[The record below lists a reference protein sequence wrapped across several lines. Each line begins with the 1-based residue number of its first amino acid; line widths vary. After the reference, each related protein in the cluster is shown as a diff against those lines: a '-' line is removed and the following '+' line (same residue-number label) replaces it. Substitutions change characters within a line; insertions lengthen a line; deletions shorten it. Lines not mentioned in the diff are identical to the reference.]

1 MFPPRSNPQ
10 KPSFCNCPRR
20 YSSTWRRSGRSLQ
33 SIAEFSSWGS
43 RCERSPPGTPGCRNS
58 ERKGCVPSPRA
69 KMGRLQYIVV
79 QLTSW
84 QSCSVSELP
93 VTCLALFR
101 LYSLLPHNLVSLW
114 NITLLMPTNH
124 KMRQGITS
132 MHFKFSPTQHCAPTL
147 DPRFDLDSTILSPF
161 LMKGS
166 KDKNSHICYPQGGG
180 TLRQ

>member
-1 MFPPRSNPQ
+1 MFPPYSNPQ
-10 KPSFCNCPRR
+10 KPSSCNCPRR

-43 RCERSPPGTPGCRNS
+43 RFEKSPPGTPGCRNS
-58 ERKGCVPSPRA
+58 ERKGCVPSPRTM
-69 KMGRLQYIVV
+69 MGRLQYIVV

-124 KMRQGITS
+124 KMRQVITS
-132 MHFKFSPTQHCAPTL
+132 MHFKFSPTQHCAPTP

-166 KDKNSHICYPQGGG
+166 KE
-180 TLRQ
+180 LR